1 MDTFAAFGL
10 GLGNLGKHSRVR
22 ITTPA
27 LNRGLANARAYGVII
42 AAYGHTGSF
51 LVQSEKDETAV
62 AAGLSSILKTGC
74 AVLPLTELQAVL
86 DQLRR
91 VYAPGAVPG
100 VRWTP
105 GAAFLVGGTPR
116 AGTLEPAALAIF
128 ERARHEV
135 VLVWKRDAV
144 TADWILAVIDV
155 LRAGRAVAANVGRQL
170 GGTWM
175 ARSVRTLAGTLRL
188 AVDLDRAQ

>member
-1 MDTFAAFGL
+1 MIA
-10 GLGNLGKHSRVR
+10 
-22 ITTPA
+22 A
-27 LNRGLANARAYGVII
+27 LNRGLANARAYVVIA

-62 AAGLSSILKTGC
+62 AAGLSSVLKTGC
-74 AVLPLTELQAVL
+74 AVLPSTELQAVL

-91 VYAPGAVPG
+91 VDAPGAVPG
-100 VRWTP
+100 
-105 GAAFLVGGTPR
+105 GALDLRERPSSSETPR
-116 AGTLEPAALAIF
+116 AGTLEPAAVAIF